1 MAKNTEIVEISAD
14 LAYLKGGSGVIVYNT
29 DTGFLEDGNFTGTSV
44 KPKKGSAISREVDF
58 VPMGQDDKLPAE
70 IMLKIAE
77 NTTVASNIEFKA
89 NMAYGDGLLVYRKI
103 TDPDTGKTE
112 IVEVQED
119 DPSAHE
125 IFELIANSNY
135 KRVMLEIANDMVVF
149 SDSFAQLVFG
159 RAAKGGKRKIVQ
171 IWHREAC
178 FSRLSVQDKETGRI
192 DYHGY
197 SSEWGVEASPE
208 NVIVRRFLDRKSP
221 LYDLKVRM
229 GLVPDPET
237 GETSDEGEDNGYV
250 MSLGLPVPGR
260 YYYNRPYWWSIFV
273 DWYDFSCAIPKFK
286 KALLK
291 HQMVL
296 RYQVSVNK
304 NFYSKLFKS
313 ENITDPVKQADR
325 KTQFLTE
332 LNDFLSGSENAGK
345 SFVETYEYDK
355 LNKYEEHDIIIKPL
369 ESFIKGGEYIEDS
382 EEVTNVICNTMA
394 VHPSLKGASPG
405 KNKNINGTEARE
417 LFIIAQVLFK
427 PIREMML
434 MPLYIAKEIN
444 GWPKDI
450 HFAVPNIMLTTLD
463 KNTGSE
469 KSIGN
474 EKI

>member
-1 MAKNTEIVEISAD
+1 MGKRDVIEIGAD
-14 LAYLKGGSGVIVYNT
+14 AAYLTGGAGVIVFNT
-29 DTGFLEDGNFTGTSV
+29 DTGFLEDGKFTATSV
-44 KPKKGSAISREVDF
+44 TPKNESVTSKEVEF
-58 VPMGQDDKLPAE
+58 VPMGTKDTLPAE

-89 NMAYGDGLLVYRKI
+89 NMAYGDGLLVYRKK
-103 TDPDTGKTE
+103 TNPETGKTD
-112 IVEVQED
+112 IMEVPED
-119 DPSAHE
+119 DPAAKE
-125 IFELIANSNY
+125 IFELINNSNY
-135 KRVMLEIANDMVVF
+135 KRVMLEFANDMVVF
-149 SDSFAQLVFG
+149 SDSFAYLAFG
-159 RAAKGGKRKIVQ
+159 RTTKGGKRKIVQ

-178 FSRLSVQDKETGRI
+178 FSRLSVQNEKTGQVE
-192 DYHGY
+192 YHGY
-197 SSEWGVEASPE
+197 SSKWGEEASPE

-229 GLVPDPET
+229 GLVPNPET
-237 GETSDEGEDNGYV
+237 GKTEDEKEENGYV
-250 MSLGLPVPGR
+250 LSLGLPVPGR

-304 NFYSKLFKS
+304 NFYAKLYKA
-313 ENITDPVKQADR
+313 EGITDPAKQTER
-325 KTQFLTE
+325 KMKFLQE
-332 LNDFLSGSENAGK
+332 LNDFLSGEENAGK

-355 LNKYEEHDIIIKPL
+355 VNKFEEHDILIKPL

-382 EEVTNVICNTMA
+382 EEVTNVICNTMS

-405 KNKNINGTEARE
+405 KSKNINGTEARE

-427 PIREMML
+427 PLREMML
-434 MPLYIAKEIN
+434 LPLYIAKEIN

-474 EKI
+474 EKV

>member
-1 MAKNTEIVEISAD
+1 MRKDREVIEIGAD
-14 LAYLKGGSGVIVYNT
+14 TAYLKGGAGVIVFNT
-29 DTGFLEDGNFTGTSV
+29 DTGFLEDGKFTATSV
-44 KPKKGSAISREVDF
+44 KPKPGSATSKEVEF
-58 VPMGQDDKLPAE
+58 VPMGKNDKLPAE

-77 NTTVASNIEFKA
+77 NATVGSNVEFKA
-89 NMAYGDGLLVYRKI
+89 NMAFGDGLLVYRKHV
-103 TDPDTGKTE
+103 DPETGDVK
-112 IVEVQED
+112 IVEVPED
-119 DPSAHE
+119 DPAAAE
-125 IFELIANSNY
+125 IFALIENSNY
-135 KRVMLEIANDMVVF
+135 KRAMLEFSNDLVVF
-149 SDSFAQLVFG
+149 SDSYAYLAFG
-159 RAAKGGKRKIVQ
+159 REQKGNKRKIVQ

-178 FSRLSVQDKETGRI
+178 FSRLSVQDEKTGQI

-197 SSEWGVEASPE
+197 SSKWGEEASPE
-208 NVIVRRFLDRKSP
+208 NVIVSRFLDRKSP

-229 GLVPDPET
+229 GLVPNPEDGKT
-237 GETSDEGEDNGYV
+237 EDEGEENGYV
-250 MSLGLPVPGR
+250 LSLGLPVPGR

-304 NFYSKLFKS
+304 SFYGKLYKS
-313 ENITDPVKQADR
+313 EGITDAEKQAER
-325 KTQFLTE
+325 KMKFLQE
-332 LNDFLSGSENAGK
+332 LNDFLSGEENAGK
-345 SFVETYEYDK
+345 SFVETYEYDRV
-355 LNKYEEHDIIIKPL
+355 NKYEEHDIIIKPL
-369 ESFIKGGEYIEDS
+369 DSFIKGGEYIEDS

-405 KNKNINGTEARE
+405 KSKNINGTEARE

-427 PIREMML
+427 PLREMML
-434 MPLYIAKEIN
+434 LPLYIAKAIN

-474 EKI
+474 EKV

>member
-1 MAKNTEIVEISAD
+1 MAKKREVVEIGAD
-14 LAYLKGGSGVIVYNT
+14 VAYLKGGSGVIVFNT
-29 DTGFLEDGNFTGTSV
+29 DTGFLEDGKFTATSV
-44 KPKKGSAISREVDF
+44 KPKAGSAISKDVEF
-58 VPMGQDDKLPAE
+58 VPMGKGDKLPAE
-70 IMLKIAE
+70 IMLKISK

-89 NMAYGDGLLVYRKI
+89 NMAYGDGLLVYRKK
-103 TDPDTGKTE
+103 TNPDTGKTD
-112 IVEVQED
+112 IIEVSED
-119 DPSAHE
+119 DPGAKD
-125 IFELIANSNY
+125 IFRLIEDSNY
-135 KRVMLEIANDMVVF
+135 KRVMLEMANDLVVF
-149 SDSFAQLVFG
+149 SDSFAYLAFG
-159 RAAKGGKRKIVQ
+159 RTDKGKKRKIVQ

-178 FSRLSVQDKETGRI
+178 FSRLSVQDEKTGRI
-192 DYHGY
+192 EYHGY
-197 SSEWGVEASPE
+197 SSKWGEEASPE

-229 GLVPDPET
+229 GLLPDPET
-237 GETSDEGEDNGYV
+237 GKIKDEEEENGYAL
-250 MSLGLPVPGR
+250 SLGLPVPGR

-304 NFYSKLFKS
+304 NFYAKLYKS
-313 ENITDPVKQADR
+313 EGITEPAKQVER
-325 KTQFLTE
+325 KTKFLQE
-332 LNDFLSGSENAGK
+332 LNDFLSGEENAGK

-355 LNKYEEHDIIIKPL
+355 VNKFEEHDILIKPL

-382 EEVTNVICNTMA
+382 EEVTNVICNTMS

-405 KNKNINGTEARE
+405 KSKNINGTEARE

-427 PIREMML
+427 PLREMML
-434 MPLYIAKEIN
+434 LPLYIAKKIN
-444 GWPKDI
+444 GWPDDI
-450 HFAVPNIMLTTLD
+450 YFDVPNIMLTTLD

-474 EKI
+474 EKV

>member
-1 MAKNTEIVEISAD
+1 MAKNMDVIEIGAD
-14 LAYLKGGSGVIVYNT
+14 MAYLKGGAAMVVSSTN
-29 DTGFLEDGNFTGTSV
+29 TGFLEDGKFTATSV
-44 KPKKGSAISREVDF
+44 KPKSGSVVTKDVEF
-58 VPMGQDDKLPAE
+58 VPMGKSDKLPAE

-89 NMAYGDGLLVYRKI
+89 NMAYGDGLLVFRKKVN
-103 TDPDTGKTE
+103 PETGKVD

-119 DPSAHE
+119 DPAAKE

-135 KRVMLEIANDMVVF
+135 KRVMLEFANDMVVF

-159 RAAKGGKRKIVQ
+159 REAKGSKRKIVQ

-178 FSRLSVQDKETGRI
+178 FSRLSVQNEKTGRI

-197 SSEWGVEASPE
+197 SSQWGVEASPE

-237 GETSDEGEDNGYV
+237 GETKDEGETNGYV
-250 MSLGLPVPGR
+250 LSLGLPVPGR

-304 NFYSKLFKS
+304 NFYSKLYKQEGVS
-313 ENITDPVKQADR
+313 DPQKQADV
-325 KTQFLTE
+325 KTKFLQQ
-332 LNDFLSGSENAGK
+332 LNDFLSGEENAGK

-355 LNKYEEHDIIIKPL
+355 INKYEEHDIIIKPL

-382 EEVTNVICNTMA
+382 EEVTNVICNTMS

-405 KNKNINGTEARE
+405 KSKNINGTEARE

-427 PIREMML
+427 PVREMML
-434 MPLYIAKEIN
+434 LPLYIAKEIN

-450 HFAVPNIMLTTLD
+450 YFEVPNIMLTTLD
-463 KNTGSE
+463 ENTGSK

-474 EKI
+474 EEV

>member
-1 MAKNTEIVEISAD
+1 MAKDREVIEIGAD
-14 LAYLKGGSGVIVYNT
+14 VAYLKSGKAIVVSNT
-29 DTGFLEDGNFTGTSV
+29 DTGFLEDGKFTATTV
-44 KPKKGSAISREVDF
+44 TPKAGSTTKKEVEF
-58 VPMGQDDKLPAE
+58 VPMGKYNKLPAE

-89 NMAYGDGLLVYRKI
+89 NMAYGDGLLVFRKKVN
-103 TDPDTGKTE
+103 PDTGKVD

-119 DPSAHE
+119 DLAAKD

-135 KRVMLEIANDMVVF
+135 KRIMLEIANDMVVF

-159 RAAKGGKRKIVQ
+159 REAKGSKRKIVQ

-178 FSRLSVQDKETGRI
+178 FSRLSVQDEKTGRI

-197 SSEWGVEASPE
+197 SSEWGEEASPD

-237 GETSDEGEDNGYV
+237 GETKDEGETNGYV
-250 MSLGLPVPGR
+250 LSLGLPVPGR

-304 NFYSKLFKS
+304 NFYAKLYKS

-325 KTQFLTE
+325 KVKFLTE
-332 LNDFLSGSENAGK
+332 LNDFLSGEENAGK

-355 LNKYEEHDIIIKPL
+355 VNKYEEHDILIKPL

-382 EEVTNVICNTMA
+382 EEVTNVICNTMS

-405 KNKNINGTEARE
+405 KSKNINGTEARE

-427 PIREMML
+427 PIRDMML
-434 MPLYIAKEIN
+434 LPLYIAKEIN

-450 HFAVPNIMLTTLD
+450 CFEVPNIMLTTLD
-463 KNTGSE
+463 ENTGSK

-474 EKI
+474 EEV